1 MASDDIFD
9 RYSRDA
15 KPAMVAAPTD
25 YDVFSRYERP
35 AEVVVAPEGKKRL
48 YVSPAKP
55 RGDVANAS
63 GFNNRM
69 VSSIPVVGPLF
80 DKAAAAAG
88 AAIQPMVSEDARK
101 KSFGERYSENLAM
114 QDARNELYGEE
125 HPILAPVA
133 DVTGATMALGPMSGA
148 RMSVGTAATRLAP
161 RIFDKSAPAADTLAT
176 NIGQRMLGMRGNSL
190 GARVYQ
196 GAGGMGVLEGVNQ
209 LIKGNNLLD
218 QGFFGPVPLAV
229 AGGAAGPVIGEGI
242 SKAGNALL
250 EWMPRR
256 SGPLAGVNSTGR
268 NMLVNAVEGETP
280 ASIAEAQKRFG
291 PAGMLADVNQATTDL
306 AGGLADIP
314 GPHKQVVREAYRQR
328 AAGQAERIEQSLNRN
343 TVPQVNLADLTK
355 AVEQA
360 RATGADPL
368 YQQYRT
374 MAVQPTKEIKALI
387 PRLEKAGAFDLAEEL
402 SGISGNPINRNFF
415 TGGPQKAFPTAETWD
430 YVKRGLDR
438 RISQAL
444 DKTKPDKDLARE
456 LLNLKN
462 EMLAEIDKTPAGQVW
477 QKARQTY
484 AEHSELL
491 HQIEEGQK
499 TFKRSTR
506 ADELA
511 REMIN
516 LSQPEQ
522 AARLQGARDAIQE
535 VIDSSV
541 RGDTTARNMLLSK
554 SGRAKLELLFGKQ
567 RADRLVRDLEAEV
580 FGKQKVEN
588 VIGGSQ
594 TTPKKERVNA
604 MLPAPSEMGYFQ
616 GLDLT
621 KPASFIPEWMKPQT
635 IMEGARA
642 QRYGNAYQQIA
653 PLLTTKMGA
662 PEFNQLVQTLLDE
675 RAMAAAQGARFDQ
688 MGRGATLATGALAP
702 SLRNRLLEPPAR
714 TEEPALRR

>member
-1 MASDDIFD
+1 MATDDIFD
-9 RYSRDA
+9 RYSRGV
-15 KPAMVAAPTD
+15 KPAPAASTTD
-25 YDVFSRYERP
+25 DDVFSRYERRVEAAAIIEKP
-35 AEVVVAPEGKKRL
+35 KAKTERL
-48 YVSPAKP
+48 RP
-55 RGDVANAS
+55 RGDVAGMS

-69 VSSIPVVGPLF
+69 ASSVPILGPLF
-80 DKAAAAAG
+80 DKATAAAG
-88 AAIQPMVSEDARK
+88 AAIQPLVSEDARK

-114 QDARNELYGEE
+114 QEGRNELYGEE
-125 HPILAPVA
+125 HPIAAPIA
-133 DVTGATMALGPMSGA
+133 DVTGATMLFGPMSRTAVGA
-148 RMSVGTAATRLAP
+148 RMMGLT
-161 RIFDKSAPAADTLAT
+161 
-176 NIGQRMLGMRGNSL
+176 GGSL
-190 GARVYQ
+190 GAKVYQ
-196 GAGGMGVLEGVNQ
+196 GAGGMGALETANQ
-209 LIKGNNLLD
+209 LIKGNNPLD
-218 QGFFGPVPLAV
+218 QGFFGPVPLAM
-229 AGGAAGPVIGEGI
+229 AGGAFGPIIGEGI
-242 SKAGNALL
+242 SKAGNAILQ
-250 EWMPRR
+250 WMPRR

-280 ASIAEAQKRFG
+280 ASIAEAQKKFG

-328 AAGQAERIEQSLNRN
+328 AAGQAGRIEQSLNRN

-511 REMIN
+511 REMIT

-554 SGRAKLELLFGKQ
+554 SGRAKLELLFGQQ

-662 PEFNQLVQTLLDE
+662 PEFNQLVQSLLDE
-675 RAMAAAQGARFDQ
+675 RATAAAAGARFDR
-688 MGRGATLATGALAP
+688 MGQGATLATNAILPA
-702 SLRNRLLEPPAR
+702 LRNWLLEPPAKS
-714 TEEPALRR
+714 EEPALRR

>member
-1 MASDDIFD
+1 MATDDIFD
-9 RYSRDA
+9 RYSRGV
-15 KPAMVAAPTD
+15 KPAPAASTTD
-25 YDVFSRYERP
+25 DDVFSRYERRVEAAAIIEKP
-35 AEVVVAPEGKKRL
+35 KAKTERL
-48 YVSPAKP
+48 RP
-55 RGDVANAS
+55 RGDVAGMS

-69 VSSIPVVGPLF
+69 ASSVPILGPLF
-80 DKAAAAAG
+80 DKATAAAG
-88 AAIQPMVSEDARK
+88 AAIQPLVSEDARK

-114 QDARNELYGEE
+114 QEGRNELYGEE
-125 HPILAPVA
+125 HPIAAPIA
-133 DVTGATMALGPMSGA
+133 DVTGATMLFGPMSRTAVGA
-148 RMSVGTAATRLAP
+148 RMMGLT
-161 RIFDKSAPAADTLAT
+161 
-176 NIGQRMLGMRGNSL
+176 GGSL
-190 GARVYQ
+190 GAKVYQ
-196 GAGGMGVLEGVNQ
+196 GAGGMGALETANQ
-209 LIKGNNLLD
+209 LIKGNNPLD
-218 QGFFGPVPLAV
+218 QGFFGPVPLAM
-229 AGGAAGPVIGEGI
+229 AGGAFGPIIGEGI
-242 SKAGNALL
+242 SKAGNAILQ
-250 EWMPRR
+250 WMPRR

-280 ASIAEAQKRFG
+280 ASIAEAQKKFG
-291 PAGMLADVNQATTDL
+291 PAGMLADVNQSTTDL

-328 AAGQAERIEQSLNRN
+328 AAGQAQRIEQSLNRN

-374 MAVQPTKEIKALI
+374 MAVQPTKEIKSLI

-511 REMIN
+511 RELIN

-554 SGRAKLELLFGKQ
+554 SGKAKLELLFGQNK
-567 RADRLVRDLEAEV
+567 ADRLVRDLEAEV

-588 VIGGSQ
+588 IIGGSQ

-662 PEFNQLVQTLLDE
+662 PEFNQLVQSLLDE
-675 RAMAAAQGARFDQ
+675 RATAAAAGARFDR
-688 MGRGATLATGALAP
+688 MGQGATLATNAILPA
-702 SLRNRLLEPPAR
+702 LRNRLLEPPAKS
-714 TEEPALRR
+714 EEPALRR

>member
-15 KPAMVAAPTD
+15 KPAVVASPTD
-25 YDVFSRYERP
+25 DDVFSRYDRQ
-35 AEVVVAPEGKKRL
+35 AEVVAAPEGKRRV

-55 RGDVANAS
+55 RGDVVNAS

-80 DKAAAAAG
+80 DKATAAAG
-88 AAIQPMVSEDARK
+88 AAIQPLVSEESRK
-101 KSFGERYSENLAM
+101 KSFGERYGENLAM
-114 QDARNELYGEE
+114 QGGRNELYGEE
-125 HPILAPVA
+125 HPIAAPVA
-133 DVTGATMALGPMSGA
+133 DVAGATMLLGPMSQTGVGA
-148 RMSVGTAATRLAP
+148 RMMGLT
-161 RIFDKSAPAADTLAT
+161 
-176 NIGQRMLGMRGNSL
+176 GGSL
-190 GARVYQ
+190 GAKVYQ
-196 GAGGMGVLEGVNQ
+196 GAAGMGALETANQ
-209 LIKGNNLLD
+209 LIKGNNPVD

-280 ASIAEAQKRFG
+280 ASIAEAQKKFG
-291 PAGMLADVNQATTDL
+291 RSGFLADVNEATTDL

-328 AAGQAERIEQSLNRN
+328 AAGQAQRIEQSLDQN
-343 TVPQVNLADLTK
+343 TVPQVPIADLTK
-355 AVEQA
+355 SIEFA
-360 RATGADPL
+360 RSTGADPL
-368 YQQYRT
+368 YNKFRT
-374 MAVQPTKEIKALI
+374 MAVHPTNEIKSLM

-402 SGISGNPINRNFF
+402 SGISGRPIDRKFF
-415 TGGPQKAFPTAETWD
+415 TGGPQKEYPTAETWD

-444 DKTKPDKDLARE
+444 DKTKPDKELARE
-456 LLNLKN
+456 LLNLKH
-462 EMLAEIDKTPAGQVW
+462 EMLTEIDKTPAGKIWKQGRE
-477 QKARQTY
+477 KY

-511 REMIN
+511 HELIN

-554 SGRAKLELLFGKQ
+554 SGRAKLELLFGQK

-580 FGKQKVEN
+580 FGKRKVEN
-588 VIGGSQ
+588 IIGNSQ

-662 PEFNQLVQTLLDE
+662 PEFNQLVQSLLDE
-675 RAMAAAQGARFDQ
+675 RAMAAAQGARFDR
-688 MGRGATLATGALAP
+688 MGQGATLATNAILPA
-702 SLRNRLLEPPAR
+702 LRNRLLEPPAKS
-714 TEEPALRR
+714 EEPALRR

>member
-1 MASDDIFD
+1 MATDDIFD
-9 RYSRDA
+9 RYSRGA
-15 KPAMVAAPTD
+15 KPVAAVPATD
-25 YDVFSRYERP
+25 DDVFSRYERP
-35 AEVVVAPEGKKRL
+35 AEVVAAPESKKRI

-80 DKAAAAAG
+80 DKATAAAG
-88 AAIQPMVSEDARK
+88 AAIQPLVSEEARK
-101 KSFGERYSENLAM
+101 KSFGERYGENLTM
-114 QDARNELYGEE
+114 QEEANRQFGEASPE
-125 HPILAPVA
+125 DNLLTRIAKPAA
-133 DVTGATMALGPMSGA
+133 GATADMMGSAMLLGPMSQTAIGA
-148 RMSVGTAATRLAP
+148 RMMGLT
-161 RIFDKSAPAADTLAT
+161 
-176 NIGQRMLGMRGNSL
+176 GGSL
-190 GARVYQ
+190 GAKVYQ
-196 GAGGMGVLEGVNQ
+196 GAAGMGALETANQ
-209 LIKGNNLLD
+209 LIKGNNPLD

-242 SKAGNALL
+242 SKAGSAIL

-256 SGPLAGVNSTGR
+256 SGPLAGINSTGR

-280 ASIAEAQKRFG
+280 ASIAEAQKKFG

-328 AAGQAERIEQSLNRN
+328 AAGQAQRIEQSLNRN

-374 MAVQPTKEIKALI
+374 MSVQPTKEIKALI

-415 TGGPQKAFPTAETWD
+415 TGGSKKDFPTAETWD

-511 REMIN
+511 RELIN

-554 SGRAKLELLFGKQ
+554 SGRAKLELLFGQ
-567 RADRLVRDLEAEV
+567 SRADRLVRDLEAEV

-621 KPASFIPEWMKPQT
+621 RPASFIPEWMKPQT

-653 PLLTTKMGA
+653 PLLTTKMGDA
-662 PEFNQLVQTLLDE
+662 EFNRLTDALLNE
-675 RAMAAAQGARFDQ
+675 RAMAAAQGARFGQ
-688 MGRGATLATGALAP
+688 MGQAATGATSALAP
-702 SLRNRLLEPPAR
+702 ALRNRLLAPPA
-714 TEEPALRR
+714 TQEEPALRR

>member
-1 MASDDIFD
+1 MATDDIFD
-9 RYSRDA
+9 RYSRGV
-15 KPAMVAAPTD
+15 KPAPAASTTD
-25 YDVFSRYERP
+25 DDVFSRYERRVEAAAIIEKP
-35 AEVVVAPEGKKRL
+35 KAKTERL
-48 YVSPAKP
+48 RP
-55 RGDVANAS
+55 RGDVAGMS

-69 VSSIPVVGPLF
+69 ASSVPILGPLF
-80 DKAAAAAG
+80 DKATAAAG
-88 AAIQPMVSEDARK
+88 AAIQPLVSEDARK

-114 QDARNELYGEE
+114 QEGRNELYGEE
-125 HPILAPVA
+125 HPIAAPIA
-133 DVTGATMALGPMSGA
+133 DVTGATMLFGPMSRTAVGA
-148 RMSVGTAATRLAP
+148 RMMGLT
-161 RIFDKSAPAADTLAT
+161 
-176 NIGQRMLGMRGNSL
+176 GGSL
-190 GARVYQ
+190 GAKVYQ
-196 GAGGMGVLEGVNQ
+196 GAGGMGALETANQ
-209 LIKGNNLLD
+209 LIKGNNPLD
-218 QGFFGPVPLAV
+218 QGFFGPVPLAM
-229 AGGAAGPVIGEGI
+229 AGGAFGPIIGEGI
-242 SKAGNALL
+242 SKAGNAILQ
-250 EWMPRR
+250 WMPRR

-280 ASIAEAQKRFG
+280 ASIAEAQKKFG
-291 PAGMLADVNQATTDL
+291 PAGMLADVNQSTTDL

-328 AAGQAERIEQSLNRN
+328 AAGQAQRIEQSLNRN

-374 MAVQPTKEIKALI
+374 MAVQPTKEIKSLI

-511 REMIN
+511 RELIN

-554 SGRAKLELLFGKQ
+554 SGRAKLELLFGKN

-621 KPASFIPEWMKPQT
+621 RPASFVPEWMKPQT

>member
-15 KPAMVAAPTD
+15 KPAVVASPTD
-25 YDVFSRYERP
+25 DDVFSRYERKVEAATKTEP
-35 AEVVVAPEGKKRL
+35 KKRI

-55 RGDVANAS
+55 RGDVADAS

-69 VSSIPVVGPLF
+69 VSSIPIVGPLF
-80 DKAAAAAG
+80 DKATAAAG
-88 AAIQPMVSEDARK
+88 AAIQPMVSEEARK
-101 KSFGERYSENLAM
+101 KTFGQRYSENLAM

-125 HPILAPVA
+125 HPIAAPVA
-133 DVTGATMALGPMSGA
+133 DVAGATMLMGPMSG
-148 RMSVGTAATRLAP
+148 
-161 RIFDKSAPAADTLAT
+161 T
-176 NIGQRMLGMRGNSL
+176 NIGARMLGLRGNSL

-196 GAGGMGVLEGVNQ
+196 GAGGMGVIETANQ
-209 LIKGNNLLD
+209 LLKGNNPLD
-218 QGFFGPVPLAV
+218 QGFVGPVPLAV

-242 SKAGNALL
+242 SKAGNAIL

-280 ASIAEAQKRFG
+280 ASIAEAQKKFG

-328 AAGQAERIEQSLNRN
+328 AAGQAQRIEQSLNRN

-374 MAVQPTKEIKALI
+374 MSVQPTKEIKALI

-511 REMIN
+511 RELIN

-522 AARLQGARDAIQE
+522 AARLQGARDAIQD

-554 SGRAKLELLFGKQ
+554 SGRAKLELLFGQK

-604 MLPAPSEMGYFQ
+604 MLPAPNEMGYFQ

-621 KPASFIPEWMKPQT
+621 RPASFLPEWMKPQT

-642 QRYGNAYQQIA
+642 QRYGNAYEQIA

-662 PEFNQLVQTLLDE
+662 PEFNQLVQSLLDE
-675 RAMAAAQGARFDQ
+675 RAMAAAQGARFDR
-688 MGRGATLATGALAP
+688 MGQGATLATSALVP
-702 SLRNRLLEPPAR
+702 GLQNRLLAPPAKQ
-714 TEEPALRR
+714 EEPALRR

>member
-1 MASDDIFD
+1 VASDDIFD

-15 KPAMVAAPTD
+15 KPAIVEVPTD
-25 YDVFSRYERP
+25 DDVFSRYDRP

-55 RGDVANAS
+55 RGDVVNAS

-88 AAIQPMVSEDARK
+88 AAIQPLVSEEARK
-101 KSFGERYSENLAM
+101 KSFGERYGENLAM
-114 QDARNELYGEE
+114 REEANRLYGEE
-125 HPILAPVA
+125 HPIAAPVA
-133 DVTGATMALGPMSGA
+133 DVTGAAMLLGPMSQTGVGA
-148 RMSVGTAATRLAP
+148 RMMGLT
-161 RIFDKSAPAADTLAT
+161 
-176 NIGQRMLGMRGNSL
+176 GGSL
-190 GARVYQ
+190 GAKVYQ
-196 GAGGMGVLEGVNQ
+196 GAAGMGALETANQ
-209 LIKGNNLLD
+209 LIKGNNPVD

-250 EWMPRR
+250 QWMPRR

-280 ASIAEAQKRFG
+280 ASIAEAQKKFG

-328 AAGQAERIEQSLNRN
+328 AAGQGDRIEQSLNRN
-343 TVPQVNLADLTK
+343 TVPQVNIADLTK

-402 SGISGNPINRNFF
+402 SGISGNPINRKFF
-415 TGGPQKAFPTAETWD
+415 TGGPQKEFPTAETWD

-511 REMIN
+511 RELIN

-554 SGRAKLELLFGKQ
+554 SGRAKLELLFGQNK
-567 RADRLVRDLEAEV
+567 ADRLVRDLEAEV

-662 PEFNQLVQTLLDE
+662 PEFNRLTDALLNE
-675 RAMAAAQGARFDQ
+675 RATAAAQGARFDR
-688 MGRGATLATGALAP
+688 MGRGATLGTNALLPA
-702 SLRNRLLEPPAR
+702 LRNRLLAPPDKP
-714 TEEPALRR
+714 EEPALRR

>member
-15 KPAMVAAPTD
+15 KPAVVVAPSD
-25 YDVFSRYERP
+25 DDVFSRYERP
-35 AEVVVAPEGKKRL
+35 AEVVVAPEGKKRI

-55 RGDVANAS
+55 RGDVVNAS

-80 DKAAAAAG
+80 DKATAAAG
-88 AAIQPMVSEDARK
+88 AAIQPLVSEEARK
-101 KSFGERYSENLAM
+101 KSFGERYGENLAM
-114 QDARNELYGEE
+114 QEGRNELYGEE
-125 HPILAPVA
+125 YPIAAPVA
-133 DVTGATMALGPMSGA
+133 DMTGATMLLGPMSQTGVGA
-148 RMSVGTAATRLAP
+148 RMMGLT
-161 RIFDKSAPAADTLAT
+161 
-176 NIGQRMLGMRGNSL
+176 GGSL
-190 GARVYQ
+190 GAKVYQ
-196 GAGGMGVLEGVNQ
+196 GAAGMGALETANQ
-209 LIKGNNLLD
+209 LIKGNNPVD

-250 EWMPRR
+250 QWMPRR

-280 ASIAEAQKRFG
+280 ASIAEAQKKFG
-291 PAGMLADVNQATTDL
+291 PAGMLADVNQSTTDL

-328 AAGQAERIEQSLNRN
+328 AAGQTQRIEQSLDRN
-343 TVPQVNLADLTK
+343 TVPQVNIAKLSQ
-355 AVEQA
+355 AVEEA

-374 MAVQPTKEIKALI
+374 MSVQPTKEIKALI

-402 SGISGNPINRNFF
+402 SGISGNPINRSFF

-511 REMIN
+511 RELIN

-554 SGRAKLELLFGKQ
+554 SGRAKLELLFGQ
-567 RADRLVRDLEAEV
+567 NRADRLVRDLEAEV

-642 QRYGNAYQQIA
+642 QRYGDAYQQIA
-653 PLLTTKMGA
+653 PLLTTRMGD
-662 PEFNQLVQTLLDE
+662 PEFNKLMKGLLDE
-675 RAMAAAQGARFDQ
+675 RAKAAAAGARFDR
-688 MGRGATLATGALAP
+688 MGQGVTLGTNAILPA
-702 SLRNRLLEPPAR
+702 LRNRLLEPPAKS
-714 TEEPALRR
+714 EEPALRR

>member
-15 KPAMVAAPTD
+15 KPAVVASPTD
-25 YDVFSRYERP
+25 DDVFSRYERKVEAATTTEP
-35 AEVVVAPEGKKRL
+35 KKRI
-48 YVSPAKP
+48 YVSPPKP
-55 RGDVANAS
+55 RGDVVDAS

-80 DKAAAAAG
+80 DKATAAAG
-88 AAIQPMVSEDARK
+88 AAIQPLVSEEARK
-101 KSFGERYSENLAM
+101 KSFGERYSANLAM
-114 QDARNELYGEE
+114 QDEVNRLYGEE
-125 HPILAPVA
+125 HPIAAPVA
-133 DVTGATMALGPMSGA
+133 DVAGATMLLGPMSQTGVGA
-148 RMSVGTAATRLAP
+148 RMMGLT
-161 RIFDKSAPAADTLAT
+161 
-176 NIGQRMLGMRGNSL
+176 GGSL
-190 GARVYQ
+190 GAKVYQ
-196 GAGGMGVLEGVNQ
+196 GAAGMGALETANQ
-209 LIKGNNLLD
+209 LIKGNNPLD

-242 SKAGNALL
+242 SKAGNAIR

-280 ASIAEAQKRFG
+280 ASIAEAQKKFG

-314 GPHKQVVREAYRQR
+314 GPHKQVIREAYRQR
-328 AAGQAERIEQSLNRN
+328 AAGQAQRIEQSLNRN

-374 MAVQPTKEIKALI
+374 MSVQPTKEIKALI

-462 EMLAEIDKTPAGQVW
+462 EMLAEIDKTPAGKVW

-541 RGDTTARNMLLSK
+541 RGDTAARNMLLSK
-554 SGRAKLELLFGKQ
+554 SGRAKLELLFGQK

-621 KPASFIPEWMKPQT
+621 RPASFIPEWMKPQT

-662 PEFNQLVQTLLDE
+662 AEFNRLTDALLNE
-675 RAMAAAQGARFDQ
+675 RATAAAAGARFDR
-688 MGRGATLATGALAP
+688 MGQGATLGTNALLPA
-702 SLRNRLLEPPAR
+702 LRNRLLAPPDKP
-714 TEEPALRR
+714 EEPALRR